1 MLRSMGLK
9 VTVREPGEEKAGP
22 FSTCWETRIKAQA
35 DLREFF
41 L

>member
-1 MLRSMGLK
+1 MGLK
-9 VTVREPGEEKAGP
+9 MTVAGEPGGEKAGP